1 MKDAF
6 SLAYR
11 DIKERKARSALTVLG
26 IMVGIGLVVAL
37 ISIGFGMQESITAEL
52 VEMAD
57 VIMVTT
63 GRMGYEA
70 SFGGGFGSFTDRDL
84 EAVKRISGVK
94 DAVAMRGSMEDLEY
108 RGEKFRVEA
117 IGIDPR
123 DITAVFG
130 EAIKLD
136 AGGDDGTDTVGRD
149 LRENDHQACEIGH
162 SIAYD
167 YFDNDIGVNDRLTIN
182 GSKFRVVGVLE
193 KQGGFRSDVDSAI
206 YVTTRDSITIFDNED
221 ISELFVRIRN
231 IEDAEEIAAEIEERI
246 DENHKLDD
254 FTSAMTMGSAV
265 EQLESV
271 FGYMQAGL
279 IILASISLLVAAMG
293 IMNTMLMA
301 VMERTHEIGV
311 MKAIGAKNR
320 NILFLFLLEAGV
332 VSAIGGV
339 CGCILGVIGAHVIS
353 FGIQM
358 ALDVEI
364 AAIVKPEVLLGGVA
378 VAMLVGILSGLYPAR
393 KASKM
398 SPVEAVRYE

>member
-26 IMVGIGLVVAL
+26 IMVGIGAVIAL
-37 ISIGFGMQESITAEL
+37 ISIGYGMQESITGEL

-70 SFGGGFGSFTDRDL
+70 SFGGFGSFTDRDL

-108 RGEKFRVEA
+108 RGEKFRVEVV
-117 IGIDPR
+117 GIDPR

-130 EAIKLD
+130 ETIKLD

-182 GSKFRVVGVLE
+182 GTKFRVVGVLE
-193 KQGGFRSDVDSAI
+193 KQGGFRSDVDSVI
-206 YVTTRDSITIFDNED
+206 YITTRDSRNILDNED
-221 ISELFVRIRN
+221 ISEIFVRVRD
-231 IEDAEEIAAEIEERI
+231 IEDAEKIADEIEVQV

-254 FTSAMTMGSAV
+254 FTFAMTMGSAI
-265 EQLESV
+265 EQMESI
-271 FGYMQAGL
+271 FGILQAVL
-279 IILASISLLVAAMG
+279 IAITSISLIVAAMG
-293 IMNTMLMA
+293 M
-301 VMERTHEIGV
+301 
-311 MKAIGAKNR
+311 
-320 NILFLFLLEAGV
+320 
-332 VSAIGGV
+332 
-339 CGCILGVIGAHVIS
+339 
-353 FGIQM
+353 
-358 ALDVEI
+358 
-364 AAIVKPEVLLGGVA
+364 
-378 VAMLVGILSGLYPAR
+378 
-393 KASKM
+393 
-398 SPVEAVRYE
+398 